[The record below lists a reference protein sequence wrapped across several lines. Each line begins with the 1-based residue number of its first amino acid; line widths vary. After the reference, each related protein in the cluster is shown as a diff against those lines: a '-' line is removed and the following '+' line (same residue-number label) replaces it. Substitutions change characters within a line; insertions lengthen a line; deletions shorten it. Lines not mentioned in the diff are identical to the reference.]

1 MALSMGVT
9 ALCKLDP
16 QQLFK
21 RLESVCTE
29 HVMTVKEVEYLKQFG
44 VTWSNV
50 NYHIFD
56 KIIYQDELF
65 RSFVPHMEAALQVK
79 LTGDGPVEISID
91 KIPPAPWPMNDD
103 FQKQLPE
110 LLSEWEMF
118 RRADL
123 LIQAFIDQQTHLRN
137 RTKMEILEKDLEFFT
152 EQRRMM
158 QGNSC
163 FPCTNMDHIGK
174 EDCDRE
180 IDAAD
185 EAEFVRRFKELF
197 NRGPENSDKCV
208 LARDKGETVC
218 KYCDHPHCSCDEC
231 GFYHMILC
239 GLIDCGIDCMVDVV
253 NFHMEEGFEE
263 MHADEEQLL
272 CSGVTF
278 AMDSNCSLDPEI
290 NATAYKQNQ
299 ITKEQP
305 IIAFKEVKRTVE
317 ESAEDEKVNTEMI
330 LGYLPVYWNPLHF
343 SLYTRLMSCANK
355 CLTHN
360 LIGMQDWNFLLPV
373 SVNRRTRKMNTITTL
388 LTYHYLNLSVQTKTE
403 QDYSRK
409 SVLMKRAKSS
419 TAAATLANTVDGQCY
434 ISEDKKSVVHVDKKG
449 ICVQTVT
456 QITKTKTT
464 PRGKFLPKRAKQA
477 SSNGTAEQADNNDS
491 NEDSNE
497 ISGDEKSET
506 EAADIQRISEKIV
519 QEIERSFD
527 NGGGVFGS
535 DLNNGSD
542 KFVGGKGKGCFSSFI
557 KPDCRKLIESL
568 MRRQNSDANTDSTQ
582 PTVCEEE
589 EDTCDSHSVDL
600 SEDDECEH
608 DHDSCSTQSGD
619 GDNRDR
625 YSRCDC
631 CYCTYLSGDTPSRH
645 DGRRNEEI
653 RERLR
658 KVLKKREKQWDADRG
673 HSLSSD
679 VRDRVSEAET
689 KVEIKNDVLSSSK
702 AAKKA
707 RQKQRKLEE
716 KKRAEEEDCA
726 KRKALEEEKAKK
738 EAELAAENAKKIQE
752 EKSKSKRRQKQK
764 QQAEAEMKKV
774 AVRDLSDSA
783 ITEDTSKDK
792 DQMFSANAANKARQ
806 QQKKLEEK
814 KKHEE
819 ERQRKLADER
829 QRQEAIK
836 KEKAEKEAR
845 LQDEK
850 RKRLEEQRQAKLE
863 KRLEKVEKNK
873 AEKEKSRNVVQ
884 AKLGQ
889 SKDIITEHKEIAS
902 EQTVLHQETHAET
915 PSRVL
920 LQK

>member
-29 HVMTVKEVEYLKQFG
+29 HVMTVKVSLWSILVTPNKVPCLKKYYDMKQAANAIAIAQAKLFIKALLDEFSKFQDVVKTVSQYLMPLQFG

-290 NATAYKQNQ
+290 KCNSPINKTKLPKNSRLSVRETPEATNCFMAEE
-299 ITKEQP
+299 TKKLANFA
-305 IIAFKEVKRTVE
+305 AFKEVKRTVE

-330 LGYLPVYWNPLHF
+330 FGIP
-343 SLYTRLMSCANK
+343 A
-355 CLTHN
+355 
-360 LIGMQDWNFLLPV
+360 G
-373 SVNRRTRKMNTITTL
+373 
-388 LTYHYLNLSVQTKTE
+388 
-403 QDYSRK
+403 
-409 SVLMKRAKSS
+409 VLESS
-419 TAAATLANTVDGQCY
+419 TLFTLHETNELCKQMSDAQSNWDAGLEFPFTCKCEQED
-434 ISEDKKSVVHVDKKG
+434 SEDEY
-449 ICVQTVT
+449 
-456 QITKTKTT
+456 
-464 PRGKFLPKRAKQA
+464 
-477 SSNGTAEQADNNDS
+477 N
-491 NEDSNE
+491 
-497 ISGDEKSET
+497 
-506 EAADIQRISEKIV
+506 
-519 QEIERSFD
+519 
-527 NGGGVFGS
+527 
-535 DLNNGSD
+535 
-542 KFVGGKGKGCFSSFI
+542 
-557 KPDCRKLIESL
+557 
-568 MRRQNSDANTDSTQ
+568 
-582 PTVCEEE
+582 
-589 EDTCDSHSVDL
+589 
-600 SEDDECEH
+600 
-608 DHDSCSTQSGD
+608 
-619 GDNRDR
+619 
-625 YSRCDC
+625 Y
-631 CYCTYLSGDTPSRH
+631 
-645 DGRRNEEI
+645 
-653 RERLR
+653 
-658 KVLKKREKQWDADRG
+658 
-673 HSLSSD
+673 
-679 VRDRVSEAET
+679 
-689 KVEIKNDVLSSSK
+689 
-702 AAKKA
+702 
-707 RQKQRKLEE
+707 
-716 KKRAEEEDCA
+716 
-726 KRKALEEEKAKK
+726 
-738 EAELAAENAKKIQE
+738 
-752 EKSKSKRRQKQK
+752 
-764 QQAEAEMKKV
+764 
-774 AVRDLSDSA
+774 
-783 ITEDTSKDK
+783 DTSHLPLSKPLSPDK
-792 DQMFSANAANKARQ
+792 D
-806 QQKKLEEK
+806 
-814 KKHEE
+814 
-819 ERQRKLADER
+819 
-829 QRQEAIK
+829 
-836 KEKAEKEAR
+836 
-845 LQDEK
+845 
-850 RKRLEEQRQAKLE
+850 
-863 KRLEKVEKNK
+863 
-873 AEKEKSRNVVQ
+873 
-884 AKLGQ
+884 
-889 SKDIITEHKEIAS
+889 
-902 EQTVLHQETHAET
+902 
-915 PSRVL
+915 
-920 LQK
+920 